1 MALGCLQLGGRR
13 LLSCINA
20 QHAALTRS
28 AACAPLPQI
37 KLLRVLAKLCTG
49 DKVASD
55 NAAAVVGAA
64 LKRAGGGQTISN
76 AIVYEAVR

>member
-1 MALGCLQLGGRR
+1 M
-13 LLSCINA
+13 
-20 QHAALTRS
+20 
-28 AACAPLPQI
+28 PQI